1 MIYKYEYPSM
11 LGTITVA
18 SDGPHLCGLWLEN
31 QRYFEEKIEERVLGK
46 RAKTA
51 KEVQLL
57 LGEEALQQSTGLQKT
72 LVWLDTYFAGKDPD
86 ALPPLAMHGTEFQEQ
101 VWNQIS
107 QIPYGETRT
116 YGDIAQA
123 LAPHRPNG
131 KISCRAVGSAIGKN
145 PITVIVPC
153 HRVIGAGNN
162 LTGYAGGLQRKLQL
176 LDLEGVDTSV
186 FKILTEEA

>member
-1 MIYKYEYPSM
+1 MIYKYEYPSIV
-11 LGTITVA
+11 GTLTLA

-31 QRYFEEKIEERVLGK
+31 QKYFEEKIEERVLGRK
-46 RAKTA
+46 PKNIT
-51 KEVQLL
+51 ESQFL
-57 LGEEALQQSTGLQKT
+57 LGEDALQRSEGLQKAVT
-72 LVWLDTYFAGKDPD
+72 WLDTYFTGKNPGPF
-86 ALPPLAMHGTEFQEQ
+86 PPIAMHGTEFQEQ
-101 VWNQIS
+101 VWNLIA

-116 YGDIAQA
+116 YGDIAHE

-153 HRVIGAGNN
+153 HRVIGANN
-162 LTGYAGGLQRKLQL
+162 SLTGYAGGLRRKLQL
-176 LDLEGVDTSV
+176 LDLEGIETSV